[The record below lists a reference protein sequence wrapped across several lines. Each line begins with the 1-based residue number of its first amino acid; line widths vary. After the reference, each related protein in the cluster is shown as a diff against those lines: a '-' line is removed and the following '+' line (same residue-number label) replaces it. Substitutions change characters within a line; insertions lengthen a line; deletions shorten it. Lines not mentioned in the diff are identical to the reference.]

1 MKKLEQKYCAFESA
15 FEAISSGLN
24 SGAASMLRE
33 MDRRFDAEGIVIP
46 YPVAIELDKAQ
57 VPFESHEH
65 SERMTRRKAARQ
77 HIAEIRQA
85 QEDLKFQEERE
96 SARVD
101 LEYLKEQ
108 LEQGNL
114 RRQERELIERDI
126 EALEGLLSRYAE

>member
-1 MKKLEQKYCAFESA
+1 
-15 FEAISSGLN
+15 
-24 SGAASMLRE
+24 
-33 MDRRFDAEGIVIP
+33 
-46 YPVAIELDKAQ
+46 
-57 VPFESHEH
+57 
-65 SERMTRRKAARQ
+65 RQ

>member
-1 MKKLEQKYCAFESA
+1 
-15 FEAISSGLN
+15 
-24 SGAASMLRE
+24 
-33 MDRRFDAEGIVIP
+33 
-46 YPVAIELDKAQ
+46 
-57 VPFESHEH
+57 
-65 SERMTRRKAARQ
+65 MTRRKAARQ